1 MANFGIWGL
10 IPPVLTIALAFI
22 TKDVI
27 VSLFLGILSGALI
40 VAGGNPATAVLNL
53 TDNLANVLVDGWN
66 IRIFL
71 FCALLGGL
79 VGMLSRTGSS
89 RAFGRWAAKKINSP
103 KTSMLM
109 AWFCGILI
117 FIDDYFNSLAVGTIM
132 RPITDKNNVSRA
144 KLSFILDCTAA
155 PVCILVP
162 ISSWVITVMSYL
174 RDSEGFSV
182 FADAGINEF
191 SYFIRSVPYNVY
203 ALLTLLMVVVIAITG
218 RDFGPMKK
226 SEALAKKGILFNSE
240 YGDASGE
247 IEMEGDEKANKAKG
261 FDMLLPIIVLVA
273 SALIMFPMTTYLL
286 TASGEG
292 ISLSAAMASMT
303 LGDAFNNTD
312 ASMALFYSVIIT
324 VFITYVYYICRG
336 LFRVK
341 EASDALIEGIKSM
354 VPALIILVMAWTIG
368 GIIKSSPE
376 DGGLG
381 LASYLSDVVVGGG
394 FPLGFVPFIVFTLS
408 ALIAFATGTSWGT
421 FAIMIPITMPIAVG
435 LGQAQGLE
443 FAALLNSTL
452 ICTSAVLGGAVFGD
466 HASPIS
472 DSTILSST
480 GASCPHLEHVATQ
493 LPYALTAA
501 VCSGIGFLVGGLAK
515 SLLWTWIVTLAVFAA
530 AMIVLPKVL
539 GDKEISFKKKA

>member
-1 MANFGIWGL
+1 MESFGILGL

-27 VSLFLGILSGALI
+27 VSLFLGILSGSLI
-40 VAGGNPATAVLNL
+40 VAGGNPIAAVLNL
-53 TDNLANVLVDGWN
+53 TDGLANVLVDGWN

-144 KLSFILDCTAA
+144 KLSYILDCTAA

-203 ALLTLLMVVVIAITG
+203 ALLTLIMVLYLAISG
-218 RDFGPMKK
+218 KDFGPMKK
-226 SEALAKKGILFNSE
+226 SESLAKKGILFNEE
-240 YGDASGE
+240 YGDATGE
-247 IEMEGDEKANKAKG
+247 VVMDGDEKADKARG

-273 SALIMFPMTTYLL
+273 SALIMFPMTTYLS
-286 TASGEG
+286 TASSEG
-292 ISLSAAMASMT
+292 ISLSAAMGTMT

-312 ASMALFYSVIIT
+312 ASVALFYSAIIT
-324 VFITYVYYICRG
+324 IFISYVYYLCRG
-336 LFRVK
+336 LFSIK
-341 EASDALIEGIKSM
+341 EASEALIEGIKSM

-368 GIIKSSPE
+368 GIIKSSPA

-381 LASYLSDVVVGGG
+381 LASYLSEVVVGGG
-394 FPLGFVPFIVFTLS
+394 FPLGLVPVIVFVLS
-408 ALIAFATGTSWGT
+408 ALTAFATGTSWGT

-435 LGQAQGLE
+435 LGQAMNLE
-443 FAALLNSTL
+443 FSALLNSTL

-480 GASCPHLEHVATQ
+480 GAGCPHLEHVATQ
-493 LPYALTAA
+493 LPYAITVA
-501 VCSGIGFLVGGLAK
+501 VCTGIGFLVGGLAQ

-530 AMIVLPKVL
+530 AMIFLPKFL
-539 GDKEISFKKKA
+539 GDKSFSFKK

>member
-1 MANFGIWGL
+1 MESFGILGL

-40 VAGGNPATAVLNL
+40 VAGGNPITAVLNL
-53 TDNLANVLVDGWN
+53 TDGLADVLVDGWN

-144 KLSFILDCTAA
+144 KLSYILDCTAA

-203 ALLTLLMVVVIAITG
+203 ALLTLIMVLYLALSG
-218 RDFGPMKK
+218 KDFGPMKK
-226 SEALAKKGILFNSE
+226 SESLAKKGILFNEE
-240 YGDASGE
+240 YGDATGE
-247 IEMEGDEKANKAKG
+247 VVMDGDEKADKARG

-273 SALIMFPMTTYLL
+273 SALIMFPMTTYLS
-286 TASGEG
+286 TASSEG
-292 ISLSAAMASMT
+292 ISLSAAMGTMT

-312 ASMALFYSVIIT
+312 ASVALFYSAIIT
-324 VFITYVYYICRG
+324 IFISYVYYLCRG
-336 LFRVK
+336 LFSIK
-341 EASDALIEGIKSM
+341 EASEALIEGIKSM

-368 GIIKSSPE
+368 GIIKSSPA

-381 LASYLSDVVVGGG
+381 LASYLSEVVVGGG
-394 FPLGFVPFIVFTLS
+394 FPLGLVPVIVFVLS
-408 ALIAFATGTSWGT
+408 ALTAFATGTSWGT
-421 FAIMIPITMPIAVG
+421 FAIMLPITMPIAVG
-435 LGQAQGLE
+435 LGQAMNLE
-443 FAALLNSTL
+443 FSALLNSTL

-480 GASCPHLEHVATQ
+480 GAGCPHLEHVATQ
-493 LPYALTAA
+493 LPYAITVA
-501 VCSGIGFLVGGLAK
+501 VCTGIGFLVGGLAQ
-515 SLLWTWIVTLAVFAA
+515 SLLWTWIVTLAAFAA
-530 AMIVLPKVL
+530 AMIFLPKFL
-539 GDKEISFKKKA
+539 GDKSFSFKK

>member
-1 MANFGIWGL
+1 MESFGILGL

-40 VAGGNPATAVLNL
+40 VAGGNPITAVLNL
-53 TDNLANVLVDGWN
+53 TDGLANVLVDGWN

-144 KLSFILDCTAA
+144 KLSYILDCTAA

-203 ALLTLLMVVVIAITG
+203 ALLTLIMVLYLAISG
-218 RDFGPMKK
+218 KDFGPMKK
-226 SEALAKKGILFNSE
+226 SESLAKKGILFNEE
-240 YGDASGE
+240 YGDATGE
-247 IEMEGDEKANKAKG
+247 VVMDGDEKADKARG

-273 SALIMFPMTTYLL
+273 SALIMFPMTTYLS
-286 TASGEG
+286 TASSEG
-292 ISLSAAMASMT
+292 ISLSAAMGTMT

-312 ASMALFYSVIIT
+312 ASVALFYSAIIT
-324 VFITYVYYICRG
+324 IFISYVYYLCRG
-336 LFRVK
+336 LFSIK
-341 EASDALIEGIKSM
+341 EASEALIEGIKSM

-368 GIIKSSPE
+368 GIIKSSPA

-381 LASYLSDVVVGGG
+381 LASYLSEVVVGGG
-394 FPLGFVPFIVFTLS
+394 FPLGLVPFIVFVLS
-408 ALIAFATGTSWGT
+408 ALTAFATGTSWGT

-435 LGQAQGLE
+435 LGQAMNLE
-443 FAALLNSTL
+443 FSALLNSTL

-480 GASCPHLEHVATQ
+480 GAGCPHLEHVATQ
-493 LPYALTAA
+493 LPYAITVA
-501 VCSGIGFLVGGLAK
+501 VCTGIGFLAGGLAQ

-530 AMIVLPKVL
+530 AMIFLPKFL
-539 GDKEISFKKKA
+539 GDKSFSFKK